1 MDLGLALGAGGAR
14 GLAHAGLLR
23 ALSRAGKPPACV
35 AGTSIGALVGAV
47 YCGGD
52 LDGFCRYVGSL
63 SRLDAVK
70 LADPI
75 FPRSGLF
82 EGARFMRRLK
92 RFLKVERLEE
102 CSPRLAVVTVRAR
115 DGAPMVLT
123 SGPILAAV
131 RASMAV
137 PGVLKPGFWQGEAMF
152 DGALADPLPVRP
164 CRDLGAGAVVAV
176 DVSRDAF
183 LPEAGRGGPSLAGSL
198 KDGATKL
205 LAAAGIKL
213 KPGQRLAADMFANW
227 LEDDGQEPGPTIVEA
242 IVGAL
247 TIAQRSIKA
256 ERLRQD
262 PPEHLLTPDVGR
274 IGFLDFHR
282 GAEALAAG
290 EAAAAE
296 LLHVLRN
303 GKPRA

>member
-23 ALSRAGKPPACV
+23 ALTRAGVRPACV
-35 AGTSIGALVGAV
+35 AGTSIGALIGAV

-52 LDGFCRYVGSL
+52 LDGFCRYVGGL
-63 SRLDAVK
+63 TRLDAIK
-70 LADPI
+70 LADPV

-82 EGARFMRRLK
+82 EGARFMRRLR
-92 RFLKVERLEE
+92 RFLTVERLED

-115 DGAPMVLT
+115 DSAPLVLT
-123 SGPILAAV
+123 TGPILAAV

-137 PGVLKPGFWQGEAMF
+137 PGVLVPGVWQGEAVF

-183 LPEAGRGGPSLAGSL
+183 PPEAGRGGPSLAGAL
-198 KDGATKL
+198 KGGAARL
-205 LAAAGIKL
+205 LAAAGIRL
-213 KPGQRLAADMFANW
+213 KPGQRVAVDMLAGW
-227 LEDDGQEPGPTIVEA
+227 LEDEGRDAGPNIVEA
-242 IVGAL
+242 ILGAF

-256 ERLRQD
+256 ERMRQD
-262 PPEHLLTPDVGR
+262 PPEHTVTPDVGS

-290 EAAAAE
+290 EAAAAG
-296 LLHVLRN
+296 LLQALRPAN
-303 GKPRA
+303 T